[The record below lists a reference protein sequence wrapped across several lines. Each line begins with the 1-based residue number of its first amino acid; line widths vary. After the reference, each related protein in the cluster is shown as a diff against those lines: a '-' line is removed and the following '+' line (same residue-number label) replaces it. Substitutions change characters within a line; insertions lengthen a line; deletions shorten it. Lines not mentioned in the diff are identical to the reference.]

1 MGGFSYL
8 LFIINKLK
16 NHISSSTFQTNLSP
30 STSLSSSLGAE
41 KNQDTTSHELESKI
55 ALLEQ
60 QLALYKRQDV
70 GVVLTWLPTKEDSMA
85 YVLEV
90 YNDTPERIFNIQV
103 HIEPTYQQCTNI
115 FGLFDKCDAQKS
127 IEISFVPG
135 GWIANPKNAENI
147 NRNNFLELW
156 LQEKLKPIRF
166 TVMYTTTPRKQ
177 DFKILEIDFKKEQ
190 TAKHMK
196 TRLRQLKTKSS
207 LTLLASEEEAELS

>member
-1 MGGFSYL
+1 L
-8 LFIINKLK
+8 A
-16 NHISSSTFQTNLSP
+16 NLSSP
-30 STSLSSSLGAE
+30 SIPE
-41 KNQDTTSHELESKI
+41 NIQDTTSSELESKV

-70 GVVLTWLPTKEDSMA
+70 GVVLTWLPTKQDSMA

-90 YNDTPERIFNIQV
+90 YNDTPEKIFNVQV

-135 GWIANPKNAENI
+135 GWAANPKNAENI

-156 LQEKLKPIRF
+156 LQEKLKPIKF

-190 TAKHMK
+190 AAKHMK
-196 TRLRQLKTKSS
+196 TRLRQLKTKSN
-207 LTLLASEEEAELS
+207 LTLLSSDEEAELN